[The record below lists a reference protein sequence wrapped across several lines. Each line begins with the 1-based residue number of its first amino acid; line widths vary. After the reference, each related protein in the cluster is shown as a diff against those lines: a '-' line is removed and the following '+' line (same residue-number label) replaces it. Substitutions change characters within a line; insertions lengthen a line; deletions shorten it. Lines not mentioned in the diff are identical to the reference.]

1 MVAAMGKFKR
11 NIVFLIHILRGS
23 GLFEFKWYNATNCSA
38 LELPCRL
45 HFFFSEQ
52 NYSGKNYV
60 LREST
65 KSP

>member
-1 MVAAMGKFKR
+1 MGKFKK

-23 GLFEFKWYNATNCSA
+23 GLFEFKWYNAHKLLCFRVA
-38 LELPCRL
+38 LPPA
-45 HFFFSEQ
+45 FFFSEQ
-52 NYSGKNYV
+52 KYSGKNHV